1 MSKDT
6 NCHSYQSNNP
16 PDWYWANGLHDAC
29 IIDVDT
35 FDFPY
40 DYNKYLVKKGNSD
53 RNILTLKIDASNAL
67 FDTRV
72 KEIRFFNYKI
82 LSDNIKLEDRTKI
95 WWVSDILTEE
105 KEHYVLEVECRG
117 FDSCPEVFTFKIRF
131 DRAEVYRS

>member
-6 NCHSYQSNNP
+6 NRHSYQSNNP

-35 FDFPY
+35 FEFPF
-40 DYNKYLVKKGNSD
+40 DYNKYIGQKSNYD

-82 LSDNIKLEDRTKI
+82 LSNNTELEGRQKI

-105 KEHYVLEVECRG
+105 KGHYVLEVECRD
-117 FDSCPEVFTFKIRF
+117 FDSYPEDFTFKIKFNRVEV
-131 DRAEVYRS
+131 DRS